1 VDVLGYFAPPQGGF
15 VTSITAGT
23 GLTGGTITSTGTIG
37 LAPTQLLPAVS
48 CATNQIPKW
57 SGTAWACAADAS
69 SGGTVTGVT
78 ASAPLAS
85 SGGTAPNISLTGGVP
100 VANGGTGQT
109 TLAANGVLFGQGT
122 AAVGTAVGAAGQVLT
137 GTAGAPAWTG
147 SPSLSGNLTLVNST
161 ASAGNILKGATPFIH
176 NFGAQN
182 TFIGESSGNFL
193 TTGVGNTAVGW
204 FAMRNVAAG
213 GSNTAIGNAAFSNST
228 AGGFNVLIGAGVG
241 LGASMGDF
249 NTIVGTNAF
258 GATTSAFQNTGLGG
272 GVLNSVTSGI
282 NNTALGYGAGSNIT
296 TGTSNISIG
305 NAGGNESGVIRIGNF
320 LQNKTFIAGIRGVT
334 PANNDALPVVIDSSG
349 QLGTTSPFADPRFG
363 NNTSQ
368 ALASNG
374 RDCTLGEIILSAGV
388 RGVGLPADGRLI
400 PIGQN
405 TALFALIGTIYG
417 GNGTTNFAL
426 PDLRGVAP
434 NGLTYTICDVGI
446 FPSLR

>member
-1 VDVLGYFAPPQGGF
+1 V
-15 VTSITAGT
+15 VTSITAGA

-37 LAPTQLLPAVS
+37 LAATNLLPTVA

-57 SGTAWACAADAS
+57 SGSAWACAADAS

-85 SGGTAPNISLTGGVP
+85 SGGTAPNISLTGAIP

-109 TLAANGVLFGQGT
+109 TLATNGIVYGQGT
-122 AAVGTAVGAAGQVLT
+122 AGVATAVGASGQVLA
-137 GTAGAPAWTG
+137 GTAGAPTWTG
-147 SPSLSGNLTLVNST
+147 SPSISGNLTLVNST
-161 ASAGNILKGATPFIH
+161 ATTGNIMKGASRFLH
-176 NFGAQN
+176 NFGTQN
-182 TFIGESSGNFL
+182 TFIGEGAGNF
-193 TTGVGNTAVGW
+193 TATGVGNTAIGW
-204 FAMRNVAAG
+204 FAMTNAAAG
-213 GSNTAIGNAAFSNST
+213 SSNTAIGNGAFANST
-228 AGGFNVLIGAGVG
+228 SGGFNVLVGAGVG
-241 LGASMGDF
+241 LGATMGDF
-249 NTIVGTNAF
+249 NTIIGTNAF

-282 NNTALGYGAGSNIT
+282 NNTALGYGAGSNIS
-296 TGTSNISIG
+296 TGSSNISIG
-305 NAGGNESGVIRIGNF
+305 NAGGSESGVIRIGNF

-334 PANNDALPVVIDSSG
+334 PAINDALPVVIDSSG

-363 NNTSQ
+363 NDTSQ

-400 PIGQN
+400 PIIQN
-405 TALFALIGTIYG
+405 TALFSLIGTIYG

-434 NGLTYTICDVGI
+434 NGLTYTICDLGI
-446 FPSLR
+446 FPSAR